1 MQSVLTARK
10 NALNAMHVR
19 EPKTLEVSG
28 TIEGAGLQGT
38 FHSWSSGSDARYDQR
53 IGARLQSTIRSAKR
67 QYAFDDNGNV
77 RELRGL
83 MAQRRRTE
91 DFIDS
96 GDFVSQ
102 PQYDTL
108 LGPVQLP
115 GQRSA
120 YAIQVKPPGG
130 LTETVALDAKTWMI
144 DRISFDDDDGIST
157 EDFYYYRIFAGALLA
172 QFEVDSNGD
181 HLYDLSRSAERVVV
195 DRPVDRALFKVPA
208 NSEIQTAH
216 PVTVPLQEHD
226 GHYYVQVRIHNR
238 PYWFLVDTGAQAV
251 VIDSHV
257 AEELGLKPEG
267 HLEVSGAQRTGGLG
281 LAQLDA
287 VQIGSATLPVHVVTV
302 LDLRNVTGSFA
313 ADGVLGYPFFA
324 SSEVTF
330 DASAHSMTFARPG
343 ALHAAGSEL
352 PVDIDR
358 QLVEFNGKVNGID
371 GRFVLDTGNS
381 AELLLFSPFM
391 KAHEGLLPPGN
402 RQFANNYGVGGSVRA
417 LSAIVDELDIGGY
430 RFFNRYANLMLSEQ
444 GAFADRF
451 DAGNVGMGV
460 MRNLVVTFDISNG
473 KVYLSQAAGF
483 DDGRRR
489 PRTESIMNQ

>member
-1 MQSVLTARK
+1 VLAARK
-10 NALNAMHVR
+10 KALSAMHVR
-19 EPKTLEVSG
+19 APKTLEVSG

-38 FHSWSSGSDARYDQR
+38 FHSWSNGTDSRYDQR
-53 IGARLQSTIRSAKR
+53 IGTRMQSTIRSAKH

-77 RELRGL
+77 REIRGL

-91 DFIDS
+91 EFIDT
-96 GDFVSQ
+96 GDFVAE
-102 PQYDTL
+102 PQYDTFE
-108 LGPVQLP
+108 GAVQLP
-115 GQRSA
+115 DGRSA

-130 LTETVALDAKTWMI
+130 LAETVALDAKTSMI
-144 DRISFDDDDGIST
+144 DRISYDDDDGVST
-157 EDFYYYRIFAGALLA
+157 ADFYDYRVFAGALLA
-172 QFEVDSNGD
+172 QHEVDSNGD
-181 HLYDLSRSAERVVV
+181 HLYDLSRFAQRVAV
-195 DRPVDRALFKVPA
+195 DRPLDRSVFAVPS

-216 PVTVPLQEHD
+216 PVTVPLEEHD

-251 VIDSHV
+251 VLDNHV
-257 AEELGLKPEG
+257 AEELGLKAQG

-281 LAQLDA
+281 LSELDGL
-287 VQIGSATLPVHVVTV
+287 QIGTATLPLHVVTV
-302 LDLRNVTGSFA
+302 LDLRNVTGSFE

-330 DASAHSMTFARPG
+330 DASRHSMTFGRPG
-343 ALHAAGSEL
+343 SLRPAGSEL

-358 QLVEFNGKVNGID
+358 QLVEFNGKVNGVD

-381 AELLLFSPFM
+381 AELLLFGPFM
-391 KAHEGLLPPGN
+391 KTHEGLLPPGN

-417 LSAIVDELDIGGY
+417 LSAIVDELDMGGY
-430 RFFNRYANLMLSEQ
+430 RFFNRYANIMLSEQ

-460 MRNLVVTFDISNG
+460 MRNLIVTFDISNG
-473 KVYLSQAAGF
+473 KVYLAQAPGF

-489 PRTESIMNQ
+489 PRTESLMIP